1 MTSRSISLGVSCF
14 FSFQFAIAVSYCRGC
29 HRTLDCLIL
38 ARGLSRSALSLSSRI
53 GSHLFPVASLVLIY
67 IQLCIAVEITQVLKL
82 FHVLIDINHRLIR
95 ILPICVGLLKPGGL
109 LVRSSQIC
117 SSSLLL
123 GRFAFPILSVA
134 WNLNFVILEQNGV
147 LVLVSGAFYLSGD
160 YVWAGSLNLVFLDER
175 VAEDVVVVCG

>member
-38 ARGLSRSALSLSSRI
+38 ARGLSQSALSLSSQI

-82 FHVLIDINHRLIR
+82 FHVLVDVNHRLIR
-95 ILPICVGLLKPGGL
+95 ILPICVGLLKPSGL

-117 SSSLLL
+117 SSSILL
-123 GRFAFPILSVA
+123 GRFAFHILSVA
-134 WNLNFVILEQNGV
+134 CN
-147 LVLVSGAFYLSGD
+147 
-160 YVWAGSLNLVFLDER
+160 
-175 VAEDVVVVCG
+175 

>member
-1 MTSRSISLGVSCF
+1 MTSHSISLGVSCF

-29 HRTLDCLIL
+29 HRTLDCLVL
-38 ARGLSRSALSLSSRI
+38 ARGLSQSALSLTSQI
-53 GSHLFPVASLVLIY
+53 GSHLFPVASLMLIL

-82 FHVLIDINHRLIR
+82 FHVLIDVNHRLIR
-95 ILPICVGLLKPGGL
+95 IIRICVRLLKPGGL

-134 WNLNFVILEQNGV
+134 CN
-147 LVLVSGAFYLSGD
+147 
-160 YVWAGSLNLVFLDER
+160 
-175 VAEDVVVVCG
+175 